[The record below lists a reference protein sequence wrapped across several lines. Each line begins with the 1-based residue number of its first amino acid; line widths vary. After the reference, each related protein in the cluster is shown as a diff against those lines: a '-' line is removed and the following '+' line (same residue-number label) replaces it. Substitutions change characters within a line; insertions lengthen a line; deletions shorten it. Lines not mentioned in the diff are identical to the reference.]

1 MKPEKQTNSYGLIV
15 TKLGKVGVSLHGF
28 GIELR
33 SSDTS
38 QRTYQVS
45 RNVEEAILKSLH
57 GFGFLDNPT
66 NSIEWICGSCITKKL
81 AGRLNAVLRKRAPGG
96 GRKRGRK
103 GLKSIT
109 PRLSKPGL
117 DDLKT
122 LSKITKEPYGIVI
135 ERLVSEELR
144 RLGL

>member
-45 RNVEEAILKSLH
+45 RNAEEAIFKSLH
-57 GFGFLDNPT
+57 GFGFFDKPK
-66 NSIEWICGSCITKKL
+66 SIEWICGTCITKKI
-81 AGRLNAVLRKRAPGG
+81 AKKFNAVLRKRAPGA

-117 DDLKT
+117 EDLKT
-122 LSKITKEPYGIVI
+122 LSQITKETYGIVI
-135 ERLVSEELR
+135 ERLVGEELR
-144 RLGL
+144 RLGV